1 MSKASA
7 GDWKTPLGYYER
19 AIAELKRTCEEIRTE
34 RQNFKQISQI
44 ELQTLKAELQ
54 SADQAELQALK
65 AELQATK
72 DHLETTQQTANE
84 ALARVATAER
94 AANLAQEE
102 IQTLKAELQAIKDC
116 LENTQQTACE
126 TQAKLADAERAADA
140 DQIEL
145 QALNTEFQT
154 AQNDIKTIYKIAADL
169 PIEELIWLKQNIGSI
184 KNLLGVFGRK

>member
-7 GDWKTPLGYYER
+7 GDWKTPLGYYEM

-34 RQNFKQISQI
+34 RQNFKEISQI
-44 ELQTLKAELQ
+44 GLQTLKAELLN
-54 SADQAELQALK
+54 SYSAELQALK

-72 DHLETTQQTANE
+72 AHLETTQQTANE
-84 ALARVATAER
+84 ALARVATVES
-94 AANLAQEE
+94 AANTAQEE

-116 LENTQQTACE
+116 VENTQQTAFE
-126 TQAKLADAERAADA
+126 TQAKLVEAERTANA

-145 QALNTEFQT
+145 QALNAEFQT

-184 KNLLGVFGRK
+184 KHVLGMFGRK